1 MREIVYD
8 NFYWQNDL
16 VRLRAWSSADWEWDY
31 YNSFN
36 SEALRLADCELALPP
51 TASVSQLFSEKIKDF
66 STTNRTYFAIDTL
79 DGVHVGRINLNSI
92 DEQNGTFEIATLIDG
107 YYRSKGYG
115 TSAMKIVLKYAFME
129 RRLNKYCASIL
140 EGNLGSIAMHK
151 KLGCE
156 QEGICRQNIY
166 TNGKYHD
173 EILFGLTK
181 EDYLNSVNCI
191 K

>member
-1 MREIVYD
+1 MREVLYD
-8 NFYWQNDL
+8 NYYWQNDV
-16 VRLRAWSSADWEWDY
+16 VRLRAWSASDWEWDY
-31 YNSFN
+31 YNNFD

-51 TASVSQLFSEKIKDF
+51 TVSSSQEFSERIKDF
-66 STTNRTYFAIDTL
+66 SSTNRTYFAIEAL

-92 DEQNGTFEIATLIDG
+92 DEQNGTFEMAMLIDKD
-107 YYRSKGYG
+107 YRCKGYG

-140 EGNLGSIAMHK
+140 DVNSGSIAMHK

-156 QEGICRQNIY
+156 QEGTCRQNIY
-166 TNGKYHD
+166 TNGRYHD

-181 EDYLNSVNCI
+181 ENYLNRNE
-191 K
+191 